1 MIFHAIF
8 NFFYTVATYIIGLLP
23 DLTDAD
29 LSNID
34 NVTNAF
40 QSVRGYLLT
49 ANQFFP
55 VDLAFIVLGVIIS
68 FEIALAVWKLIRWVG
83 SILSVGIIK

>member
-29 LSNID
+29 LTNIE
-34 NVTNAF
+34 NITNAF
-40 QSVRGYLLT
+40 QNVRGYLLT

-55 VDLAFIVLGVIIS
+55 VDLAFTILGVIIA
-68 FEIALAVWKLIRWVG
+68 FEIALALWKLIRWVG

>member
-1 MIFHAIF
+1 MIWHAIF
-8 NFFYTVATYIIGLLP
+8 SFFYTVAQYIIGLLP
-23 DLTDAD
+23 DLSDAD
-29 LSNID
+29 LTNI
-34 NVTNAF
+34 NNITSAF
-40 QSVRGYLLT
+40 QNVRGYLVT

-83 SILSVGIIK
+83 SILSIGIIK